1 MLAGE
6 PGAKITVSFVWNAG
20 PGDRQVVPIAGLS
33 ASYSKFP
40 LKFTAGGD
48 STDGRIEIS
57 GTGEGSF
64 HIGAVPLMPADNI
77 RGFRPDTIGLLKQQ
91 RSGMWRSV
99 RSQTHGP
106 LNRIMRSDMLEPLP
120 IR

>member
-1 MLAGE
+1 MLRKGTACTGRVVLAGE
-6 PGAKITVSFVWNAG
+6 PGAKITVSLVWGAG

-64 HIGAVPLMPADNI
+64 HIGAVSLMPADNI

-91 RSGMWRSV
+91 RSGMR
-99 RSQTHGP
+99 R
-106 LNRIMRSDMLEPLP
+106 
-120 IR
+120 